1 MSEFNIEK
9 LYETRDSYL
18 NILKQV
24 SFQLMMDPTD
34 DEIKQFKEIKTI
46 IYVYNKKHKKHFK
59 DTDLKGVKL
68 IEGGKTRHESTYNAL
83 NYLIKKKKAL

>member
-1 MSEFNIEK
+1 MSEFVIEK

-34 DEIKQFKEIKTI
+34 DEIKQFKELEKNTLDNL
-46 IYVYNKKHKKHFK
+46 NKIQQEISKI
-59 DTDLKGVKL
+59 LS
-68 IEGGKTRHESTYNAL
+68 ENQ
-83 NYLIKKKKAL
+83 N

>member
-1 MSEFNIEK
+1 MSEFIIEK

-34 DEIKQFKEIKTI
+34 DEIKQFKEIEKT
-46 IYVYNKKHKKHFK
+46 
-59 DTDLKGVKL
+59 L
-68 IEGGKTRHESTYNAL
+68 
-83 NYLIKKKKAL
+83 